1 MKLEDIEKAVA
12 ELPADELAEFRRW
25 FHAFDA
31 EQWDRQFEQDVR
43 ERKARPLRGRG
54 DRGLRGRAREEAV
67 KHFTRRPA
75 SGRPMT

>member
-31 EQWDRQFEQDVR
+31 EQWGEQFEQDVHNGKF
-43 ERKARPLRGRG
+43 EHTAQEAIA
-54 DRGLRGRAREEAV
+54 DFEAGRA
-67 KHFTRRPA
+67 KKL
-75 SGRPMT
+75 